1 VKSATDQGT
10 KLTRLNDLPPTKR
23 AITHAGGPTELAKVL
38 GVTPQAVSRWS
49 AANQIPAK
57 WVLPLEALIEGAVKR
72 HELRPDLYPAPDLD
86 VNGSVDPVWLK
97 EHGYDFIAPIKKKK
111 S

>member
-1 VKSATDQGT
+1 M
-10 KLTRLNDLPPTKR
+10 TRLNDLPPTKR

-72 HELRPDLYPAPDLD
+72 HELRPDLYPTPDLEL
-86 VNGSVDPVWLK
+86 NGHVSEEWLRK
-97 EHGYDFIAPIKKKK
+97 HGHDYLYSLTTKKT
-111 S
+111 